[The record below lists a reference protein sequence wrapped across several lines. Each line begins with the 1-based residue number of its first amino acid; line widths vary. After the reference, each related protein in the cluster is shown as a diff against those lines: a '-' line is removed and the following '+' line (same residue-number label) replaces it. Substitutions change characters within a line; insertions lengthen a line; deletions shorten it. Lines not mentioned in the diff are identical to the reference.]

1 MALICRLDTEPPGGK
16 PSQATSSSQKSFLFS
31 SLKWNPASLIGGTT
45 DAASK
50 SHAALEVD
58 NYFSDVIPEDDEINP
73 LKYWRINSARFP
85 LLSKFAVEIYS
96 CPATTAGI
104 ERVFSIAGHL
114 IGTRATTMKDENFEK
129 KLFCNANR
137 ETMLSGRKR
146 KSMDV

>member
-1 MALICRLDTEPPGGK
+1 
-16 PSQATSSSQKSFLFS
+16 
-31 SLKWNPASLIGGTT
+31 
-45 DAASK
+45 
-50 SHAALEVD
+50 VD
-58 NYFSDVIPEDDEINP
+58 NYFSDVIPEDDEINA

-129 KLFCNANR
+129 KLFCNVNR

>member
-1 MALICRLDTEPPGGK
+1 MDSYTQIR
-16 PSQATSSSQKSFLFS
+16 FLYRS
-31 SLKWNPASLIGGTT
+31 ISLLTIW
-45 DAASK
+45 
-50 SHAALEVD
+50 
-58 NYFSDVIPEDDEINP
+58 F
-73 LKYWRINSARFP
+73 R

-104 ERVFSIAGHL
+104 ETVFSIAGHL

-129 KLFCNANR
+129 KHFCNVNR